1 MTDNRCITSQEQKI
15 ELDFWRNA
23 MRLNTS
29 IPAIVNAF
37 DPATQTVSATPAIRA
52 KYVSPEGEVSY
63 LSYPMIT
70 NIPLAI
76 TRGAGVRITYP
87 VTVGKPCTLIF
98 SQRSIDNFIL
108 EGAEANPVEG
118 TNPLTSA
125 IRCMDLTDAMCFPGV
140 LTTKDTVQNYSTNAI
155 EIRSDDGKVAVSV
168 KQDSLTLKQ
177 DSATMTLSGGN
188 ISMEGATINI
198 TGTTAVNISSPN
210 TTVGTVTTID
220 QKQFL
225 QHIHS
230 GGTIQGKTGG
240 VS

>member
-29 IPAIVNAF
+29 IPAIINAF
-37 DPATQTVSATPAIRA
+37 DSTTQTVSATPAIRA

-76 TRGAGVRITYP
+76 ARGSGVSITYP
-87 VTVGKPCTLIF
+87 ITVGNPCTLIF

-108 EGAEANPVEG
+108 EGGEADPVEG
-118 TNPLTSA
+118 PNPLTSA

-140 LTTKDTVQNYSTNAI
+140 LTTKDTISSYSTDAI

-177 DSATMTLSGGN
+177 DSATISLSGGN
-188 ISMEGATINI
+188 ITMEAKKINI
-198 TGTTAVNISSPN
+198 TGTESVK
-210 TTVGTVTTID
+210 ID
-220 QKQFL
+220 GVEFL
-225 QHIHS
+225 THQHS
-230 GGTIQGKTGG
+230 GVMTGPGVTGG
-240 VS
+240 VVTE

>member
-1 MTDNRCITSQEQKI
+1 MTDNRCITSPEQKI

-29 IPAIVNAF
+29 IPAIINAF

-76 TRGAGVRITYP
+76 ARGSGVSITYP
-87 VTVGKPCTLIF
+87 ITVGNPCTLIF

-108 EGAEANPVEG
+108 EGGEADPVEG
-118 TNPLTSA
+118 PNPLTSA

-140 LTTKDTVQNYSTNAI
+140 ITTKDTISSYSTDAI
-155 EIRSDDGKVAVSV
+155 EIRSDDGTVAVSV

-177 DSATMTLSGGN
+177 DSATISLSGGN
-188 ISMEGATINI
+188 IDMTAGTINI
-198 TGTTAVNISSPN
+198 TGTTAVNITSP
-210 TTVGTVTTID
+210 GSTID
-220 QKQFL
+220 EIKFL
-225 QHIHS
+225 THIHS
-230 GGTIQGKTGG
+230 GVMSGPGTTGG
-240 VS
+240 VVTE

>member
-1 MTDNRCITSQEQKI
+1 MTDNRCISSQEQKI

-29 IPAIVNAF
+29 IPAIINAF

-76 TRGAGVRITYP
+76 TRGSGVRITYP
-87 VTVGKPCTLIF
+87 VTVGNPCTLIF

-108 EGAEANPVEG
+108 EGTEADPVEG
-118 TNPLTSA
+118 PNPLTSA

-140 LTTKDTVQNYSTNAI
+140 LTSKDTVSNYSTDAI

-210 TTVGTVTTID
+210 TNVGTVTTID
-220 QKQFL
+220 QKTFL
-225 QHIHS
+225 QHFHS
-230 GGTIQGKTGG
+230 GGTIQGNTGG
-240 VS
+240 VA

>member
-1 MTDNRCITSQEQKI
+1 MTDNRCISSQEQKI
-15 ELDFWRNA
+15 ELDFWRNV

-29 IPAIVNAF
+29 IPAIINAF
-37 DPATQTVSATPAIRA
+37 DTATQTVSATPAIRA

-108 EGAEANPVEG
+108 EGSEADPVEG
-118 TNPLTSA
+118 PNPLTSA

-140 LTTKDTVQNYSTNAI
+140 LTTKDTVQNYSTDAI

-210 TTVGTVTTID
+210 TTID
-220 QKQFL
+220 QKTFL
-225 QHIHS
+225 QHFHS
-230 GGTIQGKTGG
+230 GGTIQGNTGG
-240 VS
+240 VA

>member
-1 MTDNRCITSQEQKI
+1 MTDNRCVTSQEQKI

-37 DPATQTVSATPAIRA
+37 DPTTQTVSATPAIRA

-98 SQRSIDNFIL
+98 SQRSIDNFIV
-108 EGAEANPVEG
+108 EGGEADPVEG
-118 TNPLTSA
+118 PNPLTSA
-125 IRCMDLTDAMCFPGV
+125 IRCMDMTDAMCFPGV
-140 LTTKDTVQNYSTNAI
+140 LTTKDTVQNYATDAI

-177 DSATMTLSGGN
+177 DSATIKLSGGN
-188 ISMEGATINI
+188 IDMNAATINI
-198 TGTTAVNISSPN
+198 TGTTAVNISSPA
-210 TTVGTVTTID
+210 TALGTVTTID
-220 QKQFL
+220 QKAFL

-240 VS
+240 VE